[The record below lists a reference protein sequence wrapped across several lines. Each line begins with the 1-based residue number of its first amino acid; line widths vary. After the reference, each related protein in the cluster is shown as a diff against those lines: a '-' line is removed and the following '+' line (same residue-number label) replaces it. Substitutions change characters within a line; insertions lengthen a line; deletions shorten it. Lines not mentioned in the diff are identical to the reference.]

1 MSIPKNAKKVFQGN
15 IFSVY
20 QWRQTMFD
28 GSYKIFERAQRQD
41 SVVIIATVK
50 NKIVL
55 LKQMQPGT
63 KWFYC
68 TPSGRMDIP
77 GEKPEVAAKR
87 ELLEETG
94 MVAGKFFLWKKITSE
109 GKVTS
114 TIYFYIARD
123 CKVISPQKLDN
134 GEKIKVNYV
143 SFEDYLKLSDD
154 PTNHI
159 GESITDMFKAR
170 LDKKYKTYLKK
181 IIFG

>member
-1 MSIPKNAKKVFQGN
+1 
-15 IFSVY
+15 
-20 QWRQTMFD
+20 
-28 GSYKIFERAQRQD
+28 
-41 SVVIIATVK
+41 
-50 NKIVL
+50 
-55 LKQMQPGT
+55 
-63 KWFYC
+63 
-68 TPSGRMDIP
+68 
-77 GEKPEVAAKR
+77 
-87 ELLEETG
+87 
-94 MVAGKFFLWKKITSE
+94 LWKKITSE